1 MKVKDVKVHVLK
13 VPLPEPIQ
21 FSWEPLPHQDYT
33 FSLIELEGE
42 NGVKG
47 YSAIELGSTY
57 KAFINTYVRPLLIN
71 LQIDLELIPDR
82 FLQIGSWLIQRTG
95 ALEVAIWDLIAKS
108 NQLPLYKMLGG
119 KRKKVKVYA
128 STGRLMDVKETIDLI
143 NDYYSKGIDIVK
155 IRFRR
160 NSIKDDLALLREIR
174 KTFGDSIRVAVD
186 ANQAWTFTPPYWDRM
201 TALKVAKELEQY
213 DVEWLEEPLYR
224 EDIEG
229 YRWLRERSN
238 IKISGGELEYDLSR
252 FKAFVDSK
260 ALDIVQADAVY
271 SNGIREC
278 RVIASLAESHNL
290 EFLPH
295 AWDPGMGWVQMC
307 IRDR

>member
-252 FKAFVDSK
+252 FKAFVD
-260 ALDIVQADAVY
+260 L
-271 SNGIREC
+271 
-278 RVIASLAESHNL
+278 SLIHIS
-290 EFLPH
+290 
-295 AWDPGMGWVQMC
+295 
-307 IRDR
+307 